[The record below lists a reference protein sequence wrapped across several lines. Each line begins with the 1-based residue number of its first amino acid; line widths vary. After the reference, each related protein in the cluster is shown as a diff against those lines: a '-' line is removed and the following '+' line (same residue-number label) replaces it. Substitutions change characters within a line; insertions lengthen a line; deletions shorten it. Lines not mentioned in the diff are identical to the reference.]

1 MEIQTEN
8 SKVKAVFFGAG
19 NFAVK
24 ILEGILTFDF
34 LQIVGV
40 VTQPD
45 KPAGR
50 DKRLAPCHVKEWL
63 NNNPQEGVKIF
74 APEKLRL
81 EAEQIL
87 SETSPDLVIVADYGQ
102 MIPESIINFPR
113 YKCLNVHGSLLPDLR
128 GAVPA
133 TMAIL
138 RGYTKTGVSIP
149 IMTKGLD
156 DGDIIASQELSILP
170 TDNTLSLRM
179 RLAEIAIPLL
189 KEVLP
194 KWFKGEISPTP
205 QDHSKATI
213 TWEKDIEKDKA
224 KITKDTLALDAEKMI
239 RAFSPWPIAWCE
251 AVING
256 KTKRIKIFKAELSNK
271 FDDEV
276 GKFLKFN
283 GILFLNFSDASILVK
298 KLQLE
303 GKKIIDGKEGLF
315 LKGLTIN

>member
-1 MEIQTEN
+1 MKT
-8 SKVKAVFFGAG
+8 VFFGAG

-24 ILEGILTFDF
+24 ILQGLLTFDF
-34 LQIVGV
+34 LEIVAV

-45 KPAGR
+45 KVAGR
-50 DKRLAPCHVKEWL
+50 EKKLTPCHVKEWL
-63 NNNPQEGVKIF
+63 NANPQDGVKIF
-74 APEKLRL
+74 APIKLRL

-87 SETSPDLVIVADYGQ
+87 SETSPELVIVADYGQ
-102 MIPESIINFPR
+102 MIPESIINYPR

-138 RGYTKTGVSIP
+138 KGYTTTGVSIP

-156 DGDIIASQELSILP
+156 DGDIIASKQLSILP

-179 RLAEIAIPLL
+179 RLADEAIPLL

-194 KWFKGEISPTP
+194 KWVNGEITPIP
-205 QDHSKATI
+205 QDQSKATI

-224 KITKDTLALDAEKMI
+224 KISKEMSVVEVDRMI

-251 AVING
+251 VNFNG
-256 KTKRIKIFKAELSNK
+256 KIKRVKIFEAEIQKDIEFSQ
-271 FDDEV
+271 
-276 GKFLKFN
+276 GKFFKNSKNLYLGVSDGALIIHKIQIE
-283 GILFLNFSDASILVK
+283 GKPIMEGKEALFLNNL
-298 KLQLE
+298 
-303 GKKIIDGKEGLF
+303 KI
-315 LKGLTIN
+315 N